1 MFRILVSAS
10 VLAVTMSAAN
20 AAPKCPPGSIYRVTK
35 KVCVDKSAAIRD
47 GVIKRRD
54 KITKDRATSQRI
66 TISEPEAQ
74 ERKSV
79 AAMAYRGA
87 SPNDQRTATRQ
98 QPAQTPMVKQVS
110 ATGSPFG
117 ILLDPWR
124 SGDVSAS
131 LQTPFSLQLA
141 TQNQIQGR

>member
-10 VLAVTMSAAN
+10 VLAITMSTAN

-35 KVCVDKSAAIRD
+35 KVCVDKSAAVRD
-47 GVIKRRD
+47 GIIKRND
-54 KITKDRATSQRI
+54 KITKAGDTSQRASVL
-66 TISEPEAQ
+66 TPEAQ
-74 ERKSV
+74 DRTAV
-79 AAMAYRGA
+79 AALAHRDA

-98 QPAQTPMVKQVS
+98 TPIQPPMMKQIS
-110 ATGSPFG
+110 ASGSPFG

-131 LQTPFSLQLA
+131 MHAPFSLQLA
-141 TQNQIQGR
+141 TQNQLQGR